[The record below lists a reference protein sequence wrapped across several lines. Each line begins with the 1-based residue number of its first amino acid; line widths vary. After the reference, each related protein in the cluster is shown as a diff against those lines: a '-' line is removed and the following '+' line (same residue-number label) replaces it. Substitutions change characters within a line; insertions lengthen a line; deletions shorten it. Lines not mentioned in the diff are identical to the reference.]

1 MPSTYAHYRIGQEI
15 LEKVNE
21 KEKRIIKN
29 NIELFN
35 IGLHGPDILFYFNP
49 LFSNSVNEVGYG
61 LHEKSGMYFF
71 KKASEVIKKFDF
83 KDEYLAYIY
92 GFICHFVLDTCCHGY
107 IDKKIEE
114 SKVSHVEIETELD
127 RKLLIKDGYD
137 PIRKCLTNHII
148 PSLEN
153 AKVISEFFDKVEDFE
168 VEKALKSMIFY
179 NKLLIAPSKLK
190 RKAIFL
196 LLKLTGNY
204 ENMHGLFINF
214 ESNPKCIDST
224 LKLLEL
230 YDNAKENAIKLINEF
245 EETIRGTIP
254 FNPLYL
260 YNFGSK
266 LIDKDMSS
274 KEAAYEI

>member
-71 KKASEVIKKFDF
+71 KKASVGIKKF
-83 KDEYLAYIY
+83 
-92 GFICHFVLDTCCHGY
+92 
-107 IDKKIEE
+107 
-114 SKVSHVEIETELD
+114 ETELD

-137 PIRKCLTNHII
+137 PIRKCLTNHIN

-153 AKVISEFFDKVEDFE
+153 AKVISEFFDKVEDLE